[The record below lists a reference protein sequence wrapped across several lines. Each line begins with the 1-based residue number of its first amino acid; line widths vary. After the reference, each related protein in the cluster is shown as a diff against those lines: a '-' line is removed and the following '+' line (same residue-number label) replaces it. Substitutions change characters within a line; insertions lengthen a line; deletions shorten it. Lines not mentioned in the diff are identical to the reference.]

1 MEQLHSSE
9 DLVATYRHLV
19 EIGLMDLA
27 TGNVSC
33 RVEGGMLISCS
44 GATAQNLTPDRV
56 VFVREDGTWAG
67 DIKPSSEW
75 RMHSAVYKN
84 SDKANAV
91 IHAHSAYCV
100 AMACNNMPLP
110 GFHYMV
116 GMFGG

>member
-19 EIGLMDLA
+19 DTGLMDLA

-56 VFVREDGTWAG
+56 VFV
-67 DIKPSSEW
+67 
-75 RMHSAVYKN
+75 
-84 SDKANAV
+84 
-91 IHAHSAYCV
+91 
-100 AMACNNMPLP
+100 
-110 GFHYMV
+110 
-116 GMFGG
+116 